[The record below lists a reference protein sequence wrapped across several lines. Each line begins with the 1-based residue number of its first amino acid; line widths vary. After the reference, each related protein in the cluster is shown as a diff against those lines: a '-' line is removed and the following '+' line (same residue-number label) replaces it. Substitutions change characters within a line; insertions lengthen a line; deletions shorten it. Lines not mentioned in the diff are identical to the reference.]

1 MVRPSTSLASPN
13 AAVRVWLSS
22 RSTSAIVSP
31 RRAAPATASMAFR
44 SRLPLA
50 AATATTLRSVRSFSS
65 TRAAFDNPRS
75 PFTVFVETLKAELRK
90 NQELQENMRQLSGDV
105 GKMQDSETMKKM
117 RDAYERARIVTS
129 IKENPK
135 LQAAAEALRK
145 SGGQVGDAVGA
156 TLKQMEESELIKG
169 LGAISSRLARG
180 LEDSTA
186 PIRNTEAYKQ
196 LSETLTEAFDDGG
209 SALRIYVD
217 KDKDAAEV
225 RRIKR
230 EARLRKIGRPMPSK
244 DVDSPEAAAAVMK
257 SYAAKEEEMAAAEA
271 EAASSPAGAAG
282 ESTQSA
288 EARAN
293 PTQAEGGAAGDSATA
308 QASSSSNADST
319 TTGSAASSSSVAD
332 SASATGAARSAP
344 KKPAGYAVRVR
355 SIGENTSTQAL
366 VLRPEPAYKQAW
378 SSFKASNPVL
388 RRLSSLQEAYHE
400 SENPVVERVRG
411 VTDWFGSLFEENDF
425 ARVTRQMKLLDPT
438 FTLESFQRDLRE
450 YIVPELIDAYHS
462 AARHLLRQWCGE
474 ATFNLLMA
482 TLDPYL
488 SKGLLPEGRLLD
500 LKHVEILQAKILD
513 NNLPVLVVSFTS
525 QELMFFKD
533 PKSAQVKAGNADQ
546 PDLCRYA
553 LVLTRIEDE
562 LDNQITGG
570 WKVVELARRGQAAYL

>member
-1 MVRPSTSLASPN
+1 MRATSAAPVVRA
-13 AAVRVWLSS
+13 AAVRISLRSGSNAVVMPRRSVSAAPIFAAASQRSSALAPTATGAFSTRREFSSS
-22 RSTSAIVSP
+22 RP
-31 RRAAPATASMAFR
+31 RSDA
-44 SRLPLA
+44 
-50 AATATTLRSVRSFSS
+50 
-65 TRAAFDNPRS
+65 PRS
-75 PFTVFVETLKAELRK
+75 PFAVFVETLKTELRK

-117 RDAYERARIVTS
+117 REAYERARIITS

-135 LQAAAEALRK
+135 LQAAADALKK
-145 SGGQVGDAVGA
+145 SGGQVGDAVGTA
-156 TLKQMEESELIKG
+156 LRQMEDSELIKG
-169 LGAISSRLARG
+169 LGAISTRLARQ

-217 KDKDAAEV
+217 KEKDAVEV

-244 DVDSPEAAAAVMK
+244 DVDSAEAAEAVLK
-257 SYAAKEEEMAAAEA
+257 SYAAKEDPEAGESEGAAAEETAKPA
-271 EAASSPAGAAG
+271 E
-282 ESTQSA
+282 EA
-288 EARAN
+288 E
-293 PTQAEGGAAGDSATA
+293 Q
-308 QASSSSNADST
+308 QASSSSST
-319 TTGSAASSSSVAD
+319 ESAAPSPSSSAASEAKP
-332 SASATGAARSAP
+332 AP

-355 SIGENTSTQAL
+355 SVTENADAGQAL

-378 SSFKASNPVL
+378 ASFKSSNPL
-388 RRLSSLQEAYHE
+388 MRKFGEMQEAYNE
-400 SENPVVERVRG
+400 SENPLIERVRG
-411 VTDWFGSLFEENDF
+411 VTDWFGSLFEENEF
-425 ARVTRQMKLLDPT
+425 AKVTRHMKMMDPS
-438 FTLESFQRDLRE
+438 FTVEAFQRDLRE
-450 YIVPELIDAYHS
+450 YIVPEIIDSYHG

-488 SKGLLPEGRLLD
+488 QKGMLPEGRLLD
-500 LKHVEILQAKILD
+500 LKGIEILQAKILE
-513 NNLPVLVVSFTS
+513 NNIPVLVVSFTS

-533 PKSAQVKAGNADQ
+533 PKDGSVKAGNDKQ

-553 LVLTRIEDE
+553 MVLTRVEEE
-562 LDNQITGG
+562 LDNEITGG

>member
-1 MVRPSTSLASPN
+1 MVRST

-22 RSTSAIVSP
+22 RATSATITP
-31 RRAAPATASMAFR
+31 RRTATSSTILLRSTTAF
-44 SRLPLA
+44 A
-50 AATATTLRSVRSFSS
+50 AASHNRSFHTTRPSS
-65 TRAAFDNPRS
+65 DAPRS
-75 PFTVFVETLKAELRK
+75 PFAVFVETLKTELRK

-117 RDAYERARIVTS
+117 RDAYERARIITS
-129 IKENPK
+129 IQSNPK

-169 LGAISSRLARG
+169 LGAISSRLARQ

-196 LSETLTEAFDDGG
+196 LSQTLTEAFDDGG
-209 SALRIYVD
+209 SALRIVVD
-217 KDKDAAEV
+217 GEKEVEEV

-244 DVDSPEAAAAVMK
+244 DVDSKEAADAVLK
-257 SYAAKEEEMAAAEA
+257 SYAAKEEEEIAAAEA
-271 EAASSPAGAAG
+271 AAAAAAG
-282 ESTQSA
+282 GASEGAKSEAESAFESTIS
-288 EARAN
+288 E
-293 PTQAEGGAAGDSATA
+293 
-308 QASSSSNADST
+308 SSSTTATPEST
-319 TTGSAASSSSVAD
+319 SEAKQ
-332 SASATGAARSAP
+332 P
-344 KKPAGYAVRVR
+344 KKPAGYAVRIR
-355 SIGENTSTQAL
+355 SITSNDTEQSL

-378 SSFKASNPVL
+378 SSFVSTNPL
-388 RRLSSLQEAYHE
+388 FRRLSDLSESYRE
-400 SENPVVERVRG
+400 SENPVIERVRS

-425 ARVTRQMKLLDPT
+425 ARVTRQLKLLDPS

-450 YIVPELIDAYHS
+450 YIVPELIDSYHS

-482 TLDPYL
+482 TIDPYL
-488 SKGLLPEGRLLD
+488 SKGFIPEGRLLD
-500 LKHVEILQAKILD
+500 LKQVEILQAKVLD
-513 NNLPVLVVSFTS
+513 NNVPVLVVSFTS

-533 PKSAQVKAGNADQ
+533 PKTGEVKAGNQNQ

-553 LVLTRIEDE
+553 MVLTRVEQE
-562 LDNQITGG
+562 LDNEITGG
-570 WKVVELARRGQAAYL
+570 WKVLELARRGTPSYL

>member
-1 MVRPSTSLASPN
+1 MGRVSLTKATTG
-13 AAVRVWLSS
+13 AIRVYVNS
-22 RSTSAIVSP
+22 RGLDAIIAP
-31 RRAAPATASMAFR
+31 RRAVVA
-44 SRLPLA
+44 A
-50 AATATTLRSVRSFSS
+50 AATSVPRLLPGFRSVSSARAFSTS
-65 TRAAFDNPRS
+65 HRRLNTPKS
-75 PFTVFVETLKAELRK
+75 PFAVFVETLKAELRK

-117 RDAYERARIVTS
+117 RDAYERARIITS

-217 KDKDAAEV
+217 ADKDAAEV

-230 EARLRKIGRPMPSK
+230 EARLRKIGRPVPSM
-244 DVDSPEAAAAVMK
+244 DVDSVEAAEQVLKSYAQKEEDELAAAEAAAAAAEQQSQTK
-257 SYAAKEEEMAAAEA
+257 ASPEADQAKEESARSASEQ
-271 EAASSPAGAAG
+271 AAST
-282 ESTQSA
+282 ESASA
-288 EARAN
+288 SASTA
-293 PTQAEGGAAGDSATA
+293 DSS
-308 QASSSSNADST
+308 ASSSSTS
-319 TTGSAASSSSVAD
+319 GSAAP
-332 SASATGAARSAP
+332 R
-344 KKPAGYAVRVR
+344 KPAGYAARTR
-355 SIGENTSTQAL
+355 TITENTTSQAL

-378 SSFKASNPVL
+378 TNFKTSNPVF
-388 RRLSSLQEAYHE
+388 RKLSELSEAYNE
-400 SENPVVERVRG
+400 SENPLVERVRS

-425 ARVTRQMKLLDPT
+425 ARVTRQMKMLDPS
-438 FTLESFQRDLRE
+438 FTMESFQRDLRE
-450 YIVPELIDAYHS
+450 YVVPELIDAYHG

-482 TLDPYL
+482 TIDPYL
-488 SKGLLPEGRLLD
+488 SKGYIPHGRLLD
-500 LKHVEILQAKILD
+500 LKNVEILQAKILD
-513 NNLPVLVVSFTS
+513 NNVPVLVVSFTS

-533 PKSAQVKAGNADQ
+533 PKTAEVKAGNDSQ

-553 LVLTRIEDE
+553 IVLTRVEDE
-562 LDNQITGG
+562 LDNQVTGG
-570 WKVVELARRGQAAYL
+570 WKVVELARRGQTAYL

>member
-1 MVRPSTSLASPN
+1 MVRATSSSAAS
-13 AAVRVWLSS
+13 AVRVYLSS
-22 RSTSAIVSP
+22 RALTATIAPRPAAVLSASTSA
-31 RRAAPATASMAFR
+31 AM
-44 SRLPLA
+44 
-50 AATATTLRSVRSFSS
+50 LRSTPAFTPRSFST
-65 TRAAFDNPRS
+65 TRRALNTPKS
-75 PFTVFVETLKAELRK
+75 PFAVFVDTLKAELRK

-117 RDAYERARIVTS
+117 RDAYERARIITS

-135 LQAAAEALRK
+135 LQAAADALRK

-230 EARLRKIGRPMPSK
+230 EARLRKIGRPLPTK
-244 DVDSPEAAAAVMK
+244 DVDSKEAAAEVMK
-257 SYAAKEEEMAAAEA
+257 SYAQKEEEELAAAEAAAAAAEA
-271 EAASSPAGAAG
+271 EAQQSAAGAGAG
-282 ESTQSA
+282 AGAKPEG
-288 EARAN
+288 E
-293 PTQAEGGAAGDSATA
+293 QAQPEPEPEPKSSTA
-308 QASSSSNADST
+308 QPEQPSQPSSSSSST
-319 TTGSAASSSSVAD
+319 TSSSS
-332 SASATGAARSAP
+332 GAP
-344 KKPAGYAVRVR
+344 TPPPKPAGYAVRVR
-355 SIGENTSTQAL
+355 TVTENTTSQAL

-378 SSFKASNPVL
+378 SSFKSSNPL
-388 RRLSSLQEAYHE
+388 FRKLSELSLAYNE

-425 ARVTRQMKLLDPT
+425 ARVTRQMKLLDPS
-438 FTLESFQRDLRE
+438 FTLEAFQRDLRE
-450 YIVPELIDAYHS
+450 YVVPELIDAYHG

-482 TLDPYL
+482 TIDPYL

-500 LKHVEILQAKILD
+500 LKQVEILQAKVLE
-513 NNLPVLVVSFTS
+513 NNVPVLVVSFTT

-533 PKSAQVKAGNADQ
+533 PKTGEVKAGNDSQ

-553 LVLTRIEDE
+553 MVLTRVEEE
-562 LDNQITGG
+562 LDNQVTGG